1 MPPEKA
7 LVGLNDS
14 EVLAS
19 RKLNGSNIFD
29 LKEDRVFLNVL
40 KEVVF
45 EPMFLLLVAA
55 CSIYFILGQI
65 REGVIMLISIF
76 IVAGISFYQE
86 YKSRNAIK
94 ALKQFT
100 SAKVTVIRNGK
111 SIRIEASDIVAGD
124 LVELE
129 EGAIIPADGTLVS
142 SNDFSV
148 NEFILTGESLAV
160 YKSSD
165 DSETVF
171 KGTLATSGL
180 AIFRADAVGMETHF
194 SKIGLTLKN
203 IQTEVTPLQL
213 QIRSFVKN
221 MAWFGAAAFLLVFA
235 YNYYQSQSLTY
246 GLLQGLTLAMSV
258 LPEEIPVAFSAF
270 MALGAY
276 RLMRQNVIVK
286 QPQFVETLGSAT
298 VICVDKTGTLTENR
312 MEIAGIF
319 DPAARADIKPADL
332 YAKQLPIIEYAMWSS
347 ETNPFDPMEKAIFQ
361 LYERLTPVNKRNLY
375 QQVHEYPL
383 GGKPPFMTH
392 IFENSKG
399 DMIVAC
405 KGSPEAVLR
414 QSDLSQEKQ
423 QQVLQ
428 QVTNYAQQGF
438 RVLGVGSSDFKGH
451 DYPKEQQEFTFS
463 FLGLVAFNDP
473 PKPGIEKTIEIFKQA
488 GLGVKMITGD
498 FTETAIAIGKQIGL
512 DAEGGSIT
520 GEEIL
525 KMDTAQLRQQ
535 VNKYSIFARMFPEAK
550 LKVIEA
556 LKANGEVVAMT
567 GDGVND
573 APALKSA
580 QIGVAMGRKG
590 SEVAK
595 GAASIILSD
604 DNLFHMTEAIALGRK
619 IYDNLQKAIQ
629 YIVSIHIPIILIVIL
644 PLVLMWKFTNIFTPI
659 HVIFMEL
666 IMGPTCSIIYE
677 NEQIE
682 AGTMNRPPRKFTASF
697 LSFKQ
702 LLISIVQGLFI
713 AAGCLISGYVVMQ
726 HNDEA
731 TMRTVIFVTLL
742 FSNIFLTLINRSF
755 FYSAFTML
763 TYKNNLIWIIISITL
778 LLIAFVLYV
787 PYARQIFYLVPISF
801 SLLMQ
806 CILVA
811 MVSTGWVELYK
822 FTRRLKHQRKPVL

>member
-1 MPPEKA
+1 MPSENTM
-7 LVGLNDS
+7 VGLNNN
-14 EVLAS
+14 EVLES
-19 RKLNGSNIFD
+19 RKQYGSNTFD

-45 EPMFLLLVAA
+45 EPMFLLLVVA
-55 CSIYFILGQI
+55 CSIYFILGQN
-65 REGVIMLISIF
+65 REGFIMLISIF

-86 YKSRNAIK
+86 YKSRNAIN
-94 ALKQFT
+94 ALKKFT
-100 SAKVTVIRNGK
+100 SEKATVIRNGETIK
-111 SIRIEASDIVAGD
+111 IEADDIVVD
-124 LVELE
+124 DIVVLVE
-129 EGAIIPADGTLVS
+129 GVIITADGILVS

-148 NEFILTGESLAV
+148 NELILTGESLAV
-160 YKSSD
+160 YKNSD
-165 DSETVF
+165 DKHEVF
-171 KGTLATSGL
+171 KGTLVTSGL
-180 AIFRADAVGMETHF
+180 ANFKVTAVGMDTRF
-194 SKIGLTLKN
+194 SQIGLTLKN
-203 IQTEVTPLQL
+203 IKTEVTPLQL

-221 MAWFGAAAFLLVFA
+221 MAWFGAVAFLLVFA
-235 YNYYQSQSLTY
+235 YNYYQSKSLTY

-312 MEIAGIF
+312 MEIAGIY
-319 DPAARADIKPADL
+319 DPVANADIKPDDLSAD
-332 YAKQLPIIEYAMWSS
+332 QLPIVEYAMWSS

-361 LYERLTPVNKRNLY
+361 LYERLSPVNKRSQY
-375 QQVHEYPL
+375 EQVHEYPL

-392 IFENSKG
+392 IFENNDG

-405 KGSPEAVLR
+405 KGSPEAVLQ
-414 QSDLSQEKQ
+414 QSGLNEKEK

-428 QVTNYAQQGF
+428 HVSNYAQQGF
-438 RVLGVGSSDFKGH
+438 RVLGVGKSDYKGH
-451 DYPKEQQEFTFS
+451 DYPQNQQELTFT

-512 DAEGGSIT
+512 DGNGDSIT

-580 QIGVAMGRKG
+580 QIGVAMGLKG

-629 YIVSIHIPIILIVIL
+629 YIVSIHIPIILIVTL
-644 PLVLMWKFTNIFTPI
+644 PLVLMWKFTDIFTPI

-677 NEQIE
+677 NEQME
-682 AGTMNRPPRKFTASF
+682 AGTMNRPPRKLTATF

-726 HNDEA
+726 HYDEA
-731 TMRTVIFVTLL
+731 TMRTVIFITLL
-742 FSNIFLTLINRSF
+742 FSNVFLTLVNRSF
-755 FYSAFTML
+755 YYSVFTML
-763 TYKNNLIWIIISITL
+763 TYKNNLIWIIIGLTL
-778 LLIAFVLYV
+778 LLIATVLYV
-787 PYARQIFYLVPISF
+787 PYAREIFYLVPLNF
-801 SLLMQ
+801 SLLLQ

-811 MVSTGWVELYK
+811 LVCTGWVEVYK
-822 FTRRLKHQRKPVL
+822 IMRRMRKTKTHR